1 MVEYNIEVQTGGIQ
15 IQHRSSQFSISR
27 FQSRFQSYQFCY
39 IDKLFR
45 RKKFFFYCQIMVLN
59 FTRNANSLILM
70 SHYIAEEQ
78 DLPAYL
84 Q

>member
-15 IQHRSSQFSISR
+15 IQYRSSQFNISW

-45 RKKFFFYCQIMVLN
+45 RKKIFLLLPNNGPKFLPEM
-59 FTRNANSLILM
+59 R
-70 SHYIAEEQ
+70 IA
-78 DLPAYL
+78 
-84 Q
+84 